1 MISAS
6 TEFAAW
12 WGALVASAVLLW
24 DVYKWKTQGP
34 KLVLRL
40 SPNSVVVGDPPYEN
54 QTWVSVTVTNVG
66 SQPTT
71 VKGVG
76 MRYFSSYLKRLR
88 NKSEI
93 DAVFPNPNLRD
104 PLPRRLEPGDEW
116 RGLIPQA
123 RPVKDT
129 NLESLS
135 QTGHLMIWVDR
146 SDRLRS
152 LQKRLIIS

>member
-40 SPNSVVVGDPPYEN
+40 SPNSVVVGDPSLEN

-66 SQPTT
+66 SQPSTI
-71 VKGVG
+71 KGVR
-76 MRYFSSYLKRLR
+76 MVYFASYLKRLR
-88 NKSEI
+88 NKAKKA
-93 DAVFPNPNLRD
+93 AVFPNPNQVN

-116 RGLIPQA
+116 RGLIPQT
-123 RPVKDT
+123 PQDKDI

-135 QTGHLMIWVDR
+135 QTGHLMICVDR
-146 SDRLRS
+146 SDRLQS
-152 LQKRLIIS
+152 SQKRLIIS